1 LLLYG
6 NNLQTGRTARD
17 KLSIQAVLYNRL
29 SRGATTFSTYSLET
43 INNANNGMTN
53 LALANIAINN
63 IGGLAL
69 VKVGLFLAKF
79 I

>member
-1 LLLYG
+1 
-6 NNLQTGRTARD
+6 
-17 KLSIQAVLYNRL
+17 
-29 SRGATTFSTYSLET
+29 
-43 INNANNGMTN
+43 MTN